1 MEMCTRLWLGPN
13 THRDSLI
20 RQARNHYDQA
30 AVLIGNAEE
39 TVVSRSRSSSAM
51 SSVSSLHSPS
61 GSVSSRAWTPETAF
75 SSPTASV
82 CSSEDL
88 IARSQ
93 QSQTMVD
100 SPPPRPARKKVSFEL
115 PQESAPTG
123 PFIRPDSPTLGFD
136 DEYFTSALFRTA
148 LPEVPQRPQTPECAQ
163 LDADVE
169 LTPRALKEQGDIL
182 DSDRDHI
189 LDSFLMHSS
198 EHRYCLHLSALKT
211 QVSLHK
217 ASLDAMSENQPSEN
231 NELLIRAATPI
242 SVELR
247 DLDKKARIARLRMS
261 GWQRK
266 RFDPRRYEALRM
278 SALAELD

>member
-1 MEMCTRLWLGPN
+1 MEMCTRLWLGPS

-20 RQARNHYDQA
+20 EQARNHYDQA
-30 AVLIGNAEE
+30 ARLICHAEE
-39 TVVSRSRSSSAM
+39 SVLSRSRPNSAM

-61 GSVSSRAWTPETAF
+61 GSIGSSRAWTPETAF

-93 QSQTMVD
+93 QSLLIPD

-115 PQESAPTG
+115 PQETTTAPKG
-123 PFIRPDSPTLGFD
+123 FFVRPDSPTLGFD
-136 DEYFTSALFRTA
+136 DEYFTSALGRST
-148 LPEVPQRPQTPECAQ
+148 LPEVPNRPQTPECAQ
-163 LDADVE
+163 PDSDAE
-169 LTPRALKEQGDIL
+169 LTPRALKEQAYIF

-189 LDSFLMHSS
+189 RDSFLMHSS
-198 EHRYCLHLSALKT
+198 EHRYCLHLAEIK
-211 QVSLHK
+211 K
-217 ASLDAMSENQPSEN
+217 
-231 NELLIRAATPI
+231 R
-242 SVELR
+242 R
-247 DLDKKARIARLRMS
+247 KARIARLRRN

-266 RFDPRRYEALRM
+266 RFDPSRYEALRM